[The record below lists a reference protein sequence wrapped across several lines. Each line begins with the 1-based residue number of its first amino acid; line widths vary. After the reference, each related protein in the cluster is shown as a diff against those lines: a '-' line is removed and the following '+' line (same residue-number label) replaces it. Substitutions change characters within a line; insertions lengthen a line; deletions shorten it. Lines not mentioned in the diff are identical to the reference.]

1 MAISTLS
8 NIIAA
13 IGVGARP
20 NLFRVSF
27 AGGID
32 ASATSDISFLVK
44 SAALPA
50 STVGLIEVPH
60 VAGRRLKIP
69 GDRTFADW
77 TITVLSDS
85 ALAARAVFED
95 YQELFVSSDQNTLL
109 TVGNRATTRTT
120 VTVEQLAAD
129 AAGTTI
135 RTYTLNNAF
144 VTDISA
150 MDLSYDTTDAIEEF
164 TVTFTYDYF
173 NVA

>member
-1 MAISTLS
+1 MAIATLS

-32 ASATSDISFLVK
+32 AGAASDVSFLVK

-60 VAGRRLKIP
+60 VSGRRLKIP

-77 TITVLSDS
+77 TATVLSDS
-85 ALAARAVFED
+85 SLDARQLFED
-95 YQELFVSSDQNTLL
+95 YQEKFVSSDHNNSGI
-109 TVGNRATTRTT
+109 VGDRTT
-120 VTVEQLAAD
+120 ARTTITVEQLAAD
-129 AAGTTI
+129 VSGTTI
-135 RTYTLNNAF
+135 RTYSLKNAF

-164 TVTFTYDYF
+164 QVTFAYDYF
-173 NVA
+173 TVA